1 MGIEILVGVLILIA
15 MVFLASVDLAFSFLS
30 DLSLRRLSSE
40 SDDTLNARS
49 TQLLRTILEDRPR
62 FRFALSSAIQALL
75 IGFTV
80 LVTWMVLNWTN
91 DRTLLLV
98 YALGIGLFVTAVFRQ
113 IIPRLIVRNRPE
125 RKLLFLLPI
134 VRPLYAVAAIL
145 TAPFSGFFQ
154 QKDVSK
160 LETSQT
166 PDAIDDDSVD
176 EDFQA
181 LMEVGAAEGIIE
193 EEERELIE
201 SMVELSET
209 RAGEIMTPRTEIC
222 AIPIGTTV
230 RAARD
235 IIIENKYSRI
245 PVFRDSI
252 DNIEGIIYVRDL
264 LQAWA
269 AGREDETIDGMLRDA
284 YLVPE
289 TKSAAELLKKMQID
303 HVQIAIVIDEYGG
316 VAGIVTVEDIVE
328 EIVGEIEDE
337 DIEEEEII
345 EIIEGADGYYDVIGS
360 TDIDKIERLFGLELE
375 DEDYTTVAGMITSDL
390 GYVPKVGEK
399 LSLRGIDAEVLK
411 ADEKRLQVIRLRRS
425 ESTDGSDETLSEGSD
440 DKVAGK

>member
-1 MGIEILVGVLILIA
+1 MLIEIVVGALILIA
-15 MVFLASVDLAFSFLS
+15 LVFLASVDLAFSHLS

-40 SDDTLNARS
+40 SDDTLNKRS
-49 TQLLRTILEDRPR
+49 TLLLREILADRPR

-80 LVTWMVLNWTN
+80 LITWMVLNWTN

-98 YALGIGLFVTAVFRQ
+98 AALLIGLLVTAVFRQ
-113 IIPRLIVRNRPE
+113 ILPRLFVRNKPE

-134 VRPLYAVAAIL
+134 VRPLYTAATIL
-145 TAPFSGFFQ
+145 TSPFAGFFTVKEQ
-154 QKDVSK
+154 SK
-160 LETSQT
+160 LDTTVS
-166 PDAIDDDSVD
+166 PDSDDDDDDND
-176 EDFQA
+176 EGFQA
-181 LMEVGAAEGIIE
+181 LMEVGEAEGIFE

-201 SMVELSET
+201 SVVEFSDT

-222 AIPIGTTV
+222 GIPAGTTI

-235 IIIENKYSRI
+235 LMIEEKYSRL
-245 PVFRDSI
+245 PVYRESI

-269 AGREDETIDGMLRDA
+269 SGGESDPIDGLLRDV

-289 TKSAAELLKKMQID
+289 TKSAADLLKTMQTE

-316 VAGIVTVEDIVE
+316 VAGIVTLEDIIE

-337 DIEEEEII
+337 DTEAEEII
-345 EIIEGADGYYDVIGS
+345 EIIEGEGGYYDVLGS
-360 TDIDKIERLFGLELE
+360 TEIDKIERLFDIELE
-375 DEDYTTVAGMITSDL
+375 DDDYTTIAGMVTSES
-390 GYVPKVGEK
+390 GYVPKIGEH
-399 LSLRGIDAEVLK
+399 LTIRGLDVRVLRSDEKRINLLRLRK
-411 ADEKRLQVIRLRRS
+411 ADEETDADTE
-425 ESTDGSDETLSEGSD
+425 ESPINNS
-440 DKVAGK
+440 

>member
-91 DRTLLLV
+91 DRTLLLL

-134 VRPLYAVAAIL
+134 VRPLYAVAAML

-160 LETSQT
+160 LETPQT
-166 PDAIDDDSVD
+166 PDMLDDDSVD

-245 PVFRDSI
+245 PVFRESI

-425 ESTDGSDETLSEGSD
+425 ESADESDETLSEDSA
-440 DKVAGK
+440 DKVASK

>member
-1 MGIEILVGVLILIA
+1 MYWAGVIA
-15 MVFLASVDLAFSFLS
+15 STAS
-30 DLSLRRLSSE
+30 
-40 SDDTLNARS
+40 
-49 TQLLRTILEDRPR
+49 
-62 FRFALSSAIQALL
+62 
-75 IGFTV
+75 
-80 LVTWMVLNWTN
+80 
-91 DRTLLLV
+91 
-98 YALGIGLFVTAVFRQ
+98 
-113 IIPRLIVRNRPE
+113 
-125 RKLLFLLPI
+125 
-134 VRPLYAVAAIL
+134 
-145 TAPFSGFFQ
+145 
-154 QKDVSK
+154 
-160 LETSQT
+160 
-166 PDAIDDDSVD
+166 
-176 EDFQA
+176 
-181 LMEVGAAEGIIE
+181 
-193 EEERELIE
+193 
-201 SMVELSET
+201 
-209 RAGEIMTPRTEIC
+209 
-222 AIPIGTTV
+222 
-230 RAARD
+230 
-235 IIIENKYSRI
+235 
-245 PVFRDSI
+245 
-252 DNIEGIIYVRDL
+252 IYVRDL